1 MDVLKFPEKNT
12 ERRGRSTM
20 TKHTNQVVLITGGAS
35 GIGKATAMKLAAKGV
50 TVVIT
55 GRREAAGAV
64 AVKEIERVTR
74 DGAQVR
80 FIRND
85 VTDESAVK
93 GLIDGIVSEFGHLDM
108 AVNNAGVN
116 TETATIA
123 QSSSKNYREMVE
135 TNMLGVYFLMKHEIA
150 QMQKQG
156 KGSIVNLASIAGLNG
171 LPYTGPYA
179 STKHAVVGLTKSA
192 ALDHAREGVR
202 VNAVAPGATKT
213 DILARQ
219 LEGNDPHYNEAS
231 ISAMHPMNRLG
242 RPEEIANGISFLLS
256 DEASFVTGHIL
267 NIDGGFQAK

>member
-1 MDVLKFPEKNT
+1 MAN
-12 ERRGRSTM
+12 
-20 TKHTNQVVLITGGAS
+20 HTNQVVLITGGAS

-55 GRREAAGAV
+55 GRREANGAA
-64 AVKEIERVTR
+64 AVKEIEGVAR

-85 VTDESAVK
+85 VTEESAVK
-93 GLIDGIVSEFGHLDM
+93 GMIDAIVAELGHLDM

-123 QSSSKNYREMVE
+123 QSSSKSYREMVE
-135 TNMLGVYFLMKHEIA
+135 TNILGVYFLMKYEIA

-202 VNAVAPGATKT
+202 VNAVAPGAIKT
-213 DILARQ
+213 DILAKQ
-219 LEGNDPHYNEAS
+219 LEGGDPNYNEAS

-242 RPEEIANGISFLLS
+242 RPEEIANGICFLLS

>member
-1 MDVLKFPEKNT
+1 MANHP
-12 ERRGRSTM
+12 
-20 TKHTNQVVLITGGAS
+20 NQVVLITGGAT

-55 GRREAAGAV
+55 GRREAAGAA
-64 AVKEIERVTR
+64 AVKEIERVAR

-85 VTDESAVK
+85 VTDENAVK
-93 GLIDGIVSEFGHLDM
+93 GLVDGIVSEFGHLDM

-116 TETATIA
+116 TENTTIV
-123 QSSSKNYREMVE
+123 QSSTKKYREMVE
-135 TNMLGVYFLMKHEIA
+135 TNILGVYFLMKYELA

-171 LPYTGPYA
+171 IPYTGPYC
-179 STKHAVVGLTKSA
+179 STKHAVVGLTKAA

-202 VNAVAPGATKT
+202 VNALAPGATKT
-213 DILARQ
+213 AIIARA
-219 LEGNDPHYNEAS
+219 LEGGDPHYNEAS

-242 RPEEIANGISFLLS
+242 RPEEIANGICFLLS
-256 DEASFVTGHIL
+256 DEASFVTGHVL
-267 NIDGGFQAK
+267 SVDGGFQAK

>member
-1 MDVLKFPEKNT
+1 MAN
-12 ERRGRSTM
+12 
-20 TKHTNQVVLITGGAS
+20 HTNQVVLITGGAS
-35 GIGKATAMKLAAKGV
+35 GIGKATAMKLAEKGV

-55 GRREAAGAV
+55 GRREAAGA
-64 AVKEIERVTR
+64 ATVKEIERVAR

-93 GLIDGIVSEFGHLDM
+93 GLIDGIVSEFGRLDM

-135 TNMLGVYFLMKHEIA
+135 TNILGVYFLMKYEIA

-219 LEGNDPHYNEAS
+219 LEGHDPHYNEAS

>member
-1 MDVLKFPEKNT
+1 MSN
-12 ERRGRSTM
+12 
-20 TKHTNQVVLITGGAS
+20 HTNQVVLITGGAS
-35 GIGKATAMKLAAKGV
+35 GIGKATAVKLAAKGV

-55 GRREAAGAV
+55 GRREALGAA
-64 AVKEIERVTR
+64 AVKEIERVAR

-93 GLIDGIVSEFGHLDM
+93 EMIDAIVSELGHLDM
-108 AVNNAGVN
+108 AVNNAGTN
-116 TETATIA
+116 TETATMA

-135 TNMLGVYFLMKHEIA
+135 TNILGVYNLMKYEIA

-171 LPYTGPYA
+171 LPFTGPYA
-179 STKHAVVGLTKSA
+179 STKHAVVGFTKCA
-192 ALDHAREGVR
+192 ALDHAREGIR

-213 DILARQ
+213 DIIGRQ
-219 LEGNDPHYNEAS
+219 LEGNDPHFNEAS

-242 RPEEIANGISFLLS
+242 RPEEIANGICFLLS
-256 DEASFVTGHIL
+256 DEASFITGHIL